1 MTKRIMMILA
11 ILVMLAGIGMAKE
24 TKGAAKAKAKL
35 EAVKPAPRLAAT
47 PAPEAKVTFT
57 QKELEVYSQAV
68 SQLTMIKAREDELQA
83 EYKKLEEAKAQIL
96 ASMPKGSK

>member
-1 MTKRIMMILA
+1 MKRIGLVLIILT
-11 ILVMLAGIGMAKE
+11 LALALPALAKE
-24 TKGAAKAKAKL
+24 TKGATKAKAKL